1 MNPMEHLNDKDREIA
16 TKILTLMSKSKDPT
30 AEELQYLINNA
41 SPTVE
46 IMKKAISKRLV
57 SLGVDS
63 DESMAMV
70 SVLTQLGIIAG
81 GISFADFAVTEKM
94 ADNLEEQNWQGQS
107 RGGIPSGAQSEK
119 DNLPKGNAPQ
129 Q

>member
-30 AEELQYLINNA
+30 AEELKYLINNA
-41 SPTVE
+41 SPMVE
-46 IMKKAISKRLV
+46 IMKKAIHKRLV

-70 SVLTQLGIIAG
+70 DVLTHLGVIAG
-81 GISFADFAVTEKM
+81 GISFVDIAVTEKM
-94 ADNLEEQNWQGQS
+94 ADSLEE
-107 RGGIPSGAQSEK
+107 
-119 DNLPKGNAPQ
+119 
-129 Q
+129 

>member
-16 TKILTLMSKSKDPT
+16 TKILTLMGKSKDPT
-30 AEELQYLINNA
+30 AEEMQYLINNA

-94 ADNLEEQNWQGQS
+94 ADSLEEQNWQGQS
-107 RGGIPSGAQSEK
+107 RE
-119 DNLPKGNAPQ
+119 
-129 Q
+129 

>member
-16 TKILTLMSKSKDPT
+16 TKIITLMTKGKDPT

-41 SPTVE
+41 SPMVE
-46 IMKKAISKRLV
+46 IMKKAIHKRLV

-70 SVLTQLGIIAG
+70 NILTQLGVLAG

-94 ADNLEEQNWQGQS
+94 ADSLEE
-107 RGGIPSGAQSEK
+107 
-119 DNLPKGNAPQ
+119 
-129 Q
+129 

>member
-16 TKILTLMSKSKDPT
+16 TKIITLMTKGKDPT
-30 AEELQYLINNA
+30 AEELRYLINNA
-41 SPTVE
+41 SPMVE
-46 IMKKAISKRLV
+46 IMKKAIHKRLV

-70 SVLTQLGIIAG
+70 NILTQLGIIAG

-94 ADNLEEQNWQGQS
+94 ADSLEE
-107 RGGIPSGAQSEK
+107 
-119 DNLPKGNAPQ
+119 
-129 Q
+129 

>member
-16 TKILTLMSKSKDPT
+16 TKILTLISKSKDPT

-41 SPTVE
+41 SPMVE
-46 IMKKAISKRLV
+46 IMKKAIHKRLV

-81 GISFADFAVTEKM
+81 GISFADYAVTEKM
-94 ADNLEEQNWQGQS
+94 ADSLEE
-107 RGGIPSGAQSEK
+107 
-119 DNLPKGNAPQ
+119 
-129 Q
+129 

>member
-16 TKILTLMSKSKDPT
+16 TKIITIMSKSKDPT

-70 SVLTQLGIIAG
+70 NTLTQIGIIAG
-81 GISFADFAVTEKM
+81 GISFADFTVTEQM
-94 ADNLEEQNWQGQS
+94 ADSLEE
-107 RGGIPSGAQSEK
+107 
-119 DNLPKGNAPQ
+119 
-129 Q
+129 